1 MTDYYD
7 VDCEQYREALSAR
20 LDDEESAVDA
30 EQPTDLHVEYC
41 VECAL
46 WYDTAALITRRTR
59 TTAVVAWPDVTDAV
73 LTKVP
78 LEADRRF
85 TRLRIA
91 LGVVGAL
98 QGTAALVAL
107 TGFGEDATPAGY
119 ETVAWRLA
127 LGVAFGAVATRR
139 TPPAALVPLLGTLV
153 AVLSWGHLTE
163 LIRGEPSLSSG
174 LAHVLAIVGFVLVVL
189 LRKMPPVHWG
199 PPTPASGAGRL
210 AHPAALDKSDIEP
223 SPIMR
228 LTGYTKSA

>member
-20 LDDEESAVDA
+20 LDDEECAEDA
-30 EQPTDLHVEYC
+30 EQQADRHVEHC

-59 TTAVVAWPDVTDAV
+59 TTAAVAWPDVADAV
-73 LTKVP
+73 LARVP

-107 TGFGEDATPAGY
+107 TGFGQDASPAGY

-127 LGVAFGAVATRR
+127 LGVAFGAVAARR

-163 LIRGEPSLSSG
+163 LIHGAPSLSSG
-174 LAHVLAIVGFVLVVL
+174 LAHIVAIVGFVLVVL
-189 LRKMPPVHWG
+189 LRRMPPVHRG
-199 PPTPASGAGRL
+199 PTPPASGENRL
-210 AHPAALDKSDIEP
+210 ARPATSDESDIAP
-223 SPIMR
+223 TLAIK
-228 LTGYTKSA
+228 LTRYTKSA